1 MITVS
6 DVIKNTGLKNYSVV
20 GGLNGLQNEVFK
32 TGIIDYEFSIE
43 GFIDNNAPFQRGDF
57 LLSSLMFC
65 HENDEK
71 LMAMLEKLVEL
82 GISGL
87 AVKNIFFKIIPE
99 PAIEF
104 CNVHNF
110 PIILFDNDIYFEDI
124 VNDIDNL
131 LQVSDWINKSE
142 HQISILLDRDLSRYE
157 VEGIANDIEI
167 GKLEYVVSY
176 WLSPKKIT
184 SQIQMKNIVKNYS
197 RDNKRDQ
204 QSFLFKYRQNY
215 VILITSNKLENENFD
230 SRLQGVLH
238 QTGISQEKYNIG
250 ISRVH
255 NRISELDFSIKEA
268 NWSCKV
274 SSLLGEDIK
283 RYSEIGTW
291 AVVIANHK
299 SKYMIEYM
307 KTYLKSIINDSSEG
321 SRSLL
326 ETLIEFVKCG
336 GNSKLV
342 AKKLNIHDNTFRYRI
357 NKIREKIDPN
367 SNDYIFFENVSL
379 AIKIY
384 LLESIDIG

>member
-6 DVIKNTGLKNYSVV
+6 DIIKNTCLKNYPVIC
-20 GGLNGLQNEVFK
+20 GLNGLQNEVFK

-43 GFIDNNAPFQRGDF
+43 GFIDDNEPFLRGEF
-57 LLSSLMFC
+57 LISSLMFC
-65 HENDEK
+65 HKDDEK
-71 LMAMLEKLVEL
+71 LMSMLEKLVEL
-82 GISGL
+82 GVSGL

-99 PAIEF
+99 PAIDF
-104 CNVHNF
+104 CNAHNF
-110 PIILFDNDIYFEDI
+110 PIILFDNEIYFEDI

-131 LQVSDWINKSE
+131 LQVSDWINKAE
-142 HQISILLDRDLSRYE
+142 HQLSILLDRDLSRYE
-157 VEGIANDIEI
+157 VEGIANDIEL
-167 GKLEYVVSY
+167 GKLEYVVAY

-197 RDNKRDQ
+197 RNNKRDK

-215 VILITSNKLENENFD
+215 VILITSNKYEDKNLD
-230 SRLQGVLH
+230 SRLQGLLH
-238 QTGISQEKYNIG
+238 QTGISQENYNIG

-255 NRISELDFSIKEA
+255 NRISELDFSIKES

-274 SSLLGEDIK
+274 SRLLGEDIK
-283 RYSEIGTW
+283 RYSDIGTW
-291 AVVIANHK
+291 AVVTANHK
-299 SKYMIEYM
+299 SRYMTEFM
-307 KTYLKSIINDSSEG
+307 KTYLKSILNDSSEG

-336 GNSKLV
+336 GNSKL
-342 AKKLNIHDNTFRYRI
+342 AAQKLNIHDNTFRYRI
-357 NKIREKIDPN
+357 NKIREKIDSN

>member
-6 DVIKNTGLKNYSVV
+6 DIIKNTGLKNYAVV
-20 GGLNGLQNEVFK
+20 GGLDGLQNEVFK

-43 GFIDNNAPFQRGDF
+43 GFMDNNSPFQRGDF

-65 HENDEK
+65 HQNDEK

-87 AVKNIFFKIIPE
+87 AVKNIFFKEIPE
-99 PAIEF
+99 LAIEF
-104 CNVHNF
+104 CNTHNF
-110 PIILFDNDIYFEDI
+110 PIILFDNEIYFEDI

-131 LQVSDWINKSE
+131 LQVSDWINKAE
-142 HQISILLDRDLSRYE
+142 HQLSILLDSDLSRYE
-157 VEGIANDIEI
+157 VEGITNDIEI
-167 GKLEYVVSY
+167 GKLEYVVAY

-197 RDNKRDQ
+197 RDNKRDK

-238 QTGISQEKYNIG
+238 QTGISQENYNIG

-255 NRISELDFSIKEA
+255 NRISELDFSVKEA

-274 SSLLGEDIK
+274 SRLLGEDIK
-283 RYSEIGTW
+283 RYSDIGTW
-291 AVVIANHK
+291 AVVAANHK

-307 KTYLKSIINDSSEG
+307 KIYLKPLLLDNSESTSS
-321 SRSLL
+321 LI
-326 ETLIEFVKCG
+326 ETLVELVKCG
-336 GNSKLV
+336 GNSKL
-342 AKKLNIHDNTFRYRI
+342 AAQKLNIHDNTFRYRI

>member
-6 DVIKNTGLKNYSVV
+6 DIIKNTGLKNYPVV

-43 GFIDNNAPFQRGDF
+43 GFMDNNAPFQRGDF

-65 HENDEK
+65 HENGEK

-104 CNVHNF
+104 CNTHNF
-110 PIILFDNDIYFEDI
+110 PIILFDNEIYFEDI

-131 LQVSDWINKSE
+131 LQVSDWINKAE
-142 HQISILLDRDLSRYE
+142 HQLSILLDSDLSRYE
-157 VEGIANDIEI
+157 VEGITNDIEL
-167 GKLEYVVSY
+167 GKLEYVVAY
-176 WLSPKKIT
+176 WLTPKKIT

-197 RDNKRDQ
+197 RDNKRDK

-238 QTGISQEKYNIG
+238 QTGISQENYNIG

-255 NRISELDFSIKEA
+255 YRISELDFSVKEA

-274 SSLLGEDIK
+274 SRLLGEDIK
-283 RYSEIGTW
+283 RYSDIGTW
-291 AVVIANHK
+291 AVVAANHK

-307 KTYLKSIINDSSEG
+307 KTYLKPLLLDNSE
-321 SRSLL
+321 STLSLID
-326 ETLIEFVKCG
+326 TLVELVKCG
-336 GNSKLV
+336 GNSKL
-342 AKKLNIHDNTFRYRI
+342 AAQRLNIHDNTFRYRI

>member
-6 DVIKNTGLKNYSVV
+6 DVIKNTGLKNYPVV
-20 GGLNGLQNEVFK
+20 GGLNGIQNEVFK

-43 GFIDNNAPFQRGDF
+43 GFIDNNTPFQSGDF

-65 HENDEK
+65 HQNDEK
-71 LMAMLEKLVEL
+71 LMDMLEKLVEL
-82 GISGL
+82 EISGL
-87 AVKNIFFKIIPE
+87 AVKNIFFTAIPE

-104 CNVHNF
+104 CNAHNF
-110 PIILFDNDIYFEDI
+110 PIILFDNEIYFEDI

-131 LQVSDWINKSE
+131 LQASDWINKAEYQLSM
-142 HQISILLDRDLSRYE
+142 LLESDLSRYE

-167 GKLEYVVSY
+167 GKSEYVVSY
-176 WLSPKKIT
+176 WLSPNKIT

-197 RDNKRDQ
+197 RDNKRDK

-215 VILITSNKLENENFD
+215 VILITSNKLESETFD
-230 SRLQGVLH
+230 SRLQDVLH
-238 QTGISQEKYNIG
+238 QTGISKENYNIG

-255 NRISELDFSIKEA
+255 NRISELDFSVKES

-274 SSLLGEDIK
+274 SRLLGEDIK
-283 RYSEIGTW
+283 RYGEIGTW
-291 AVVIANHK
+291 AVVTANHK

-307 KTYLKSIINDSSEG
+307 KTYLKSILNDSSEG

-336 GNSKLV
+336 GNSKL
-342 AKKLNIHDNTFRYRI
+342 AAQRLNIHDNTFRYRI

-367 SNDYIFFENVSL
+367 SNDYMFFENVSL

-384 LLESIDIG
+384 LLESIDIF

>member
-6 DVIKNTGLKNYSVV
+6 DIIKNTCLKNYPVIC
-20 GGLNGLQNEVFK
+20 GLNGLQNEVFK

-43 GFIDNNAPFQRGDF
+43 GFIDDNEPFLRGEF

-65 HENDEK
+65 HKDDEK
-71 LMAMLEKLVEL
+71 LMSMLEKLVEL
-82 GISGL
+82 GVSGL

-99 PAIEF
+99 PAIDF
-104 CNVHNF
+104 CNAHNF
-110 PIILFDNDIYFEDI
+110 PIILFDNEIYFEDI

-131 LQVSDWINKSE
+131 LQVSDWINKAE

-157 VEGIANDIEI
+157 VEGIANDIEL
-167 GKLEYVVSY
+167 GKLEYVVAY

-197 RDNKRDQ
+197 RNNKRDK

-215 VILITSNKLENENFD
+215 VILITSNKYEDKNLD
-230 SRLQGVLH
+230 SRLQGLLH
-238 QTGISQEKYNIG
+238 QTGISQENYNIG

-255 NRISELDFSIKEA
+255 NRISELDFSIKES

-274 SSLLGEDIK
+274 SRLLGEDIK
-283 RYSEIGTW
+283 RYSDIGTW
-291 AVVIANHK
+291 AVVTANHK
-299 SKYMIEYM
+299 SRYMTEFM
-307 KTYLKSIINDSSEG
+307 KTYLKSILNDSSEG

-336 GNSKLV
+336 GNSKL
-342 AKKLNIHDNTFRYRI
+342 AAQKLNIHDNTFRYRI